1 MDEVSKAS
9 EMEVFIYSGRRDVK
23 RGQLRYVK
31 GAHGSHVTERS
42 RSTWDEEDA
51 FVNYTTRARV
61 SAALDGDS
69 SHHPTQK
76 LSYFPS
82 LILGH
87 NKMSLF
93 DGVTFFCTSTLS
105 DKRKAELNLLL
116 EHNGARPV
124 LLGEATHLI
133 TLSPDYE
140 GQDGAKEGSV
150 TVTVRLS

>member
-1 MDEVSKAS
+1 MESRIHPFELTGRKQRGYSRDKA
-9 EMEVFIYSGRRDVK
+9 VTC
-23 RGQLRYVK
+23 
-31 GAHGSHVTERS
+31 HVRWPQTRS
-42 RSTWDEEDA
+42 SFT
-51 FVNYTTRARV
+51 VITHRARV
-61 SAALDGDS
+61 STTLDGDS

-76 LSYFPS
+76 LSWFPL
-82 LILGH
+82 LIPGP

-105 DKRKAELNLLL
+105 DKRKAELTLLL

-124 LLGEATHLI
+124 LLGEATHII
-133 TLSPDYE
+133 THSLDYE